1 MKRILTILVA
11 ITSLNVFG
19 GNPDRIGE
27 NGATQ
32 LLINGWPRSTGVWDM
47 YTSRVM
53 GVEAMGLNVAGL
65 AHVKKMEAVFSQSL
79 WLQGS
84 NTQVS
89 QAGFAGKVGADN
101 VIGLSIFSLNVGDL
115 ARTTVNNPEGAGLGT
130 FKPTFI
136 NVGLSF
142 ARAFSNRIYGGA
154 TIRLINESIEN
165 VRASGFALDAGLQYL
180 LGEKENVRFGVSVR
194 NLGTPMKYQGDGFTF
209 RGMAPDGDDYEL
221 TLSQNSNKFELPAML
236 TIGASYDLWMG
247 PEYRC
252 NGAYNLYRLTMGA
265 SFNSNSYGKDHFGGG
280 IEFAF
285 RELFMV
291 RGGYRHEQGIMNP
304 DLRTSAFTGFS
315 GGMSVQVPF
324 SPNGPSLGIDYSYR
338 TSNPFGGTHSIGVR
352 FALGDG
358 TDCGESD
365 ADGKDAF
372 GEEKSKKGKEV
383 KLSKSEEKQLSDI
396 ASAIQFETGS
406 ADLSDEVKAELDKLV
421 SLLEKKDKATL
432 SIEAHTDNV
441 GADADNLK
449 LSEDRANA
457 VKDYLTGNGISAKR
471 IDTVAYGERKP
482 IADNSTEEGKAKN
495 RRVELI
501 VK

>member
-11 ITSLNVFG
+11 VCSLNVFA

-79 WLQGS
+79 WFQGS

-89 QAGFAGKVGADN
+89 QAGFAQRMGDN
-101 VIGLSIFSLNVGDL
+101 VIGFNLFSLNVGDL
-115 ARTTVNNPEGAGLGT
+115 YRTTVNNPEGAGLGT
-130 FKPTFI
+130 FRPTFI

-142 ARAFSNRIYGGA
+142 ARTFSNRIYGGA
-154 TIRLINESIEN
+154 TIKLISENVEN

-209 RGMAPDGDDYEL
+209 RGQSPDGDDYEL
-221 TLSQNSNKFELPAML
+221 TLSQNSNKFELPAQL
-236 TIGASYDLWMG
+236 TLGASYDFWLG
-247 PEYRC
+247 PEYKC
-252 NGAYNLYRLTMGA
+252 NGAYNMYRLTLGA
-265 SFNSNSYGKDHFGGG
+265 SFNSNSYGKDHMGGG

-285 RELFMV
+285 KEQFMV
-291 RGGYRHEQGIMNP
+291 RGGYRHEQGILNP
-304 DLRTSAFTGFS
+304 DLRTSAYTGFS
-315 GGMSVQVPF
+315 GGMSVQVPLKD
-324 SPNGPSLGIDYSYR
+324 NGPSLGIDYSYR
-338 TSNPFGGTHSIGVR
+338 SSNPFGGTHSIGVR

-358 TDCGESD
+358 SDCGGSSD
-365 ADGKDAF
+365 EGADAF
-372 GEEKSKKGKEV
+372 KGEKSKKGKEI
-383 KLSKSEEKQLSDI
+383 KLSSKEQEQIKSI

-406 ADLSDEVKAELDKLV
+406 SELSSEVKSELDDLV
-421 SLLEKKDKATL
+421 QLLNKKSAANL

-441 GADADNLK
+441 GSDEDNLS
-449 LSEDRANA
+449 LSEKRAEA
-457 VKDYLTGNGISAKR
+457 VKAYLVESGVSESR
-471 IDTVAYGERKP
+471 IESVAYGERKP
-482 IADNSTEEGKAKN
+482 IADNSTEEGRAKN
-495 RRVELI
+495 RRVDLI
-501 VK
+501 IK